1 MLLRHDVGTGRSDNL
16 IPMHLRIVVETFM
29 LATSYPSSKWFEFVW
44 QIFLV
49 EKGKDFN
56 KIHLMHA
63 RKGNFFHDERKL
75 SLWPVPMS
83 SCRRSLSPDLNTR
96 GLSPRPVEAWCV
108 AHAQWR
114 VTTQDL
120 PNLYFSFSSLSFA
133 PVRVLI
139 ASSWVSTYQGHKIVD
154 SSLSECPL
162 KSKTKWETVSEY
174 IRLCNH
180 QLILFIMSGHVVQNY
195 QFLRSILAL

>member
-1 MLLRHDVGTGRSDNL
+1 MGHRSQRQFDSYALKNCCKNL
-16 IPMHLRIVVETFM
+16 YPRDKLPKFKVVWICVTNV
-29 LATSYPSSKWFEFVW
+29 LG
-44 QIFLV
+44 
-49 EKGKDFN
+49 EKGKNFN
-56 KIHLMHA
+56 KKFLLYT
-63 RKGNFFHDERKL
+63 KGISFMTKGIVVMTRPH
-75 SLWPVPMS
+75 V
-83 SCRRSLSPDLNTR
+83 NTR

-139 ASSWVSTYQGHKIVD
+139 ASSWVSTYQGHKIVV